1 MLQKSRAVV
10 LHQLKYT
17 DSGII
22 VQAYARE
29 FGRISLIIKG
39 MRTKKSGK
47 QSVFFQPL
55 TVLDIV
61 FYQKESRSIQ
71 ILRDFSTWYSP
82 VEIYSDVR
90 KSTVALFLSEI
101 LTTVLREESPNQ
113 AMFDYIEN
121 SIIYF
126 DKTGEGFPNF
136 HIAFLIGLT
145 SYLGFEPGPRS
156 NLADRYFDLE
166 NGIFV
171 SLPPEHG
178 NYADPEISGILADF
192 FRSSF
197 DESKSVPLTGNI
209 RNEILET
216 IIKFYSTHL
225 PGLRKIKSLEVL
237 REIFK

>member
-10 LHQLKYT
+10 LHQLKYS

-22 VQAYARE
+22 VQAYTRE

-39 MRTKKSGK
+39 MRSKKSGK
-47 QSVFFQPL
+47 QSIFFQPL

-71 ILRDFSTWYSP
+71 ILRDFSACYSP
-82 VEIYSDVR
+82 VGIYSDIR
-90 KSTVALFLSEI
+90 KSAIALFLSEI
-101 LTTVLREESPNQ
+101 LTNVLREESPGQ

-121 SIIYF
+121 SIIFF
-126 DKTGEGFPNF
+126 DKTSEGFLNF
-136 HIAFLIGLT
+136 HIAFLIGLA
-145 SYLGFEPGPRS
+145 SYLGFEPRPKTKP
-156 NLADRYFDLE
+156 ADRYFDLE

-178 NYADPEISGILADF
+178 NYATPEISGLLADF
-192 FRSSF
+192 FTSSF

-225 PGLRKIKSLEVL
+225 PGLRNIKSLEVL
-237 REIFK
+237 RDIFK